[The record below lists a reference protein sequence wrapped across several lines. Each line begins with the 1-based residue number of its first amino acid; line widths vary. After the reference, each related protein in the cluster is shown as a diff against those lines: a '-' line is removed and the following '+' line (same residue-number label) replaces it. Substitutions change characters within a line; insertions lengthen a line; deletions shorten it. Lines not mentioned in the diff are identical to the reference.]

1 MPLSGSG
8 SRVCSVAFETQ
19 SMEAL
24 CCESKM
30 QSPLETFMFVSKP
43 TFPTSPVTHPQHQC
57 SSPTLGQ
64 TGLGEAGHRRVGGH
78 CSAVDPAQCVI
89 SGRLHP
95 LCPSPPL
102 KGVDHSTYPI
112 CSPGEEAK
120 IKHASL
126 ENIGPGVPRSQ
137 RCWHQ
142 AGTDP
147 GPVPHT
153 GHNSRSFTNSPPP
166 LPNPSSDHWRF
177 TAQRKEKSQTDAPSA
192 PPKQ

>member
-1 MPLSGSG
+1 MPLSGNVLG
-8 SRVCSVAFETQ
+8 FAQWHLRPRVWK
-19 SMEAL
+19 EAL

-30 QSPLETFMFVSKP
+30 QSPLETFMFVPKP

-57 SSPTLGQ
+57 SSPTL
-64 TGLGEAGHRRVGGH
+64 L
-78 CSAVDPAQCVI
+78 
-89 SGRLHP
+89 SGRQVWARLDTDEWVVSGHLHP

-112 CSPGEEAK
+112 CSPEEEAK

-126 ENIGPGVPRSQ
+126 ENTGPGVPRSQ
-137 RCWHQ
+137 RCWQQ

-153 GHNSRSFTNSPPP
+153 GHNSRRSFTNSPPP

-177 TAQRKEKSQTDAPSA
+177 AAQRKEKSQTDAPSV